1 MAKNTVN
8 SLISDIKLVSD
19 YNITDTDLNNLIIIG
34 INFAIKRMKQWFM
47 DEGLFDEIGA
57 HDTLATVA
65 NQEYIDI
72 ADGTLGTVDL
82 DQPIKLTERT
92 NDNPIDI
99 VPFDVYRVLYPDPTA
114 DKASTPEVAAFFANR
129 LYLGPTPSGIITL
142 YLDYVKL
149 ITKVVAGGTLPYE
162 DKYDELIVAICLE
175 YLKKFLDDKN
185 TNAITQA
192 GNLVKDLKHD
202 LIVGASK
209 NIGTIHQSASRR
221 ESGTRLGPKM
231 DIT

>member
-1 MAKNTVN
+1 MSKNNVN
-8 SLISDIKLVSD
+8 SLVADIKLLSD

-34 INFAIKRMKQWFM
+34 INFALKRMKQWFM

-57 HDTLATVA
+57 HDTINTVA
-65 NQEYIDI
+65 NTEYVALDTETIDF
-72 ADGTLGTVDL
+72 
-82 DQPIKLTERT
+82 DQVVKLTERT
-92 NDNPIDI
+92 NDTPIEI
-99 VPFDVYRVLYPDPTA
+99 IPFARYRELYPDPTA

-129 LYLGPTPSGIITL
+129 IYLGPTPSGIIIL

-149 ITKVVAGGTLPYE
+149 ITKVIAGGTIPFE

-192 GNLVKDLKHD
+192 GNLVKELKHD

-209 NIGTIHQSASRR
+209 NIGMIQQSTSRR
-221 ESGTRLGPKM
+221 DSGERLGPRMKVN
-231 DIT
+231 

>member
-1 MAKNTVN
+1 MSKTAVN
-8 SLISDIKLVSD
+8 SLVSDIKLLAD
-19 YNITDTDLNNLIIIG
+19 YNITDTDLDTLIIVG
-34 INFAIKRMKQWFM
+34 INFALKRMKQWFM
-47 DEGLFDEIGA
+47 DEGMFDEIGA
-57 HDTLATVA
+57 HDTISTIA
-65 NQEYIDI
+65 NQEYVDI
-72 ADGTLGTVDL
+72 AAETIDF
-82 DQPIKLTERT
+82 DQVVKLTERV

-99 VPFDVYRVLYPDPTA
+99 IPFTKYRELYPDPTA

-129 LYLGPTPSGIITL
+129 IYLGPTPSGVITL

-149 ITKVVAGGTLPYE
+149 ITKLVAGGTLPFE
-162 DKYDELIVAICLE
+162 DKYDELVVAICLE

-192 GNLVKDLKHD
+192 GNLVKELKHD

-209 NIGTIHQSASRR
+209 NIGEIHQSASRR
-221 ESGTRLGPKM
+221 EDQRLGPKM

>member
-1 MAKNTVN
+1 MSKSTVN
-8 SLISDIKLVSD
+8 SIVSDVKLVGD
-19 YNITDTDLNNLIIIG
+19 YFITDSNLDNLIIVA
-34 INFAIKRMKQWFM
+34 INFALKRMKQWFM

-65 NQEYIDI
+65 NTEYVELATETIDF
-72 ADGTLGTVDL
+72 
-82 DQPIKLTERT
+82 DQVVKLTERT
-92 NDNPIDI
+92 NDTPIDI
-99 VPFDVYRVLYPDPTA
+99 IPFTKYRELYPDPSA

-129 LYLGPTPSGIITL
+129 IYLGPTPSGVITL

-149 ITKVVAGGTLPYE
+149 ITKVIAGNTLPYE

-192 GNLVKDLKHD
+192 GNLVKELKHD

-209 NIGTIHQSASRR
+209 NIGMIQQSASRR
-221 ESGTRLGPKM
+221 EGTGGRLGPKM
-231 DIT
+231 KVT

>member
-1 MAKNTVN
+1 MSKSKVN
-8 SLISDIKLVSD
+8 NIVSD
-19 YNITDTDLNNLIIIG
+19 TKLLGDYNETDTDLDNLLIIA

-65 NQEYIDI
+65 NQEYVDI
-72 ADGTLGTVDL
+72 ADGTLGTIDL
-82 DQPIKLTERT
+82 DQPIKLTERV
-92 NDNPIDI
+92 NDTPIDI
-99 VPFDVYRVLYPDPTA
+99 IPFDVYRNLYPDPTA
-114 DKASTPEVAAFFANR
+114 NKSSTPEVAAFFANR

-149 ITKVVAGGTLPYE
+149 ITKVIAGGTLPFE
-162 DKYDELIVAICLE
+162 DKYDELIVAIALE
-175 YLKKFLDDKN
+175 YLIGFLDNKN

-192 GNLVKDLKHD
+192 NNRIKELKHD

-221 ESGTRLGPKM
+221 DGSGERLGPRMKV
-231 DIT
+231 

>member
-1 MAKNTVN
+1 MAKGTVN
-8 SLISDIKLVSD
+8 DIVSSVKLLGD
-19 YNITDTDLNNLIIIG
+19 YNVEDTSLSNLIIVA

-57 HDTLATVA
+57 HDTLLTVA
-65 NQEYIDI
+65 NTEYIELATETIDF
-72 ADGTLGTVDL
+72 
-82 DQPIKLTERT
+82 DQVVKLTERT
-92 NDNPIDI
+92 NDSPIDI
-99 VPFDVYRVLYPDPTA
+99 IPFTRYRELYPDPTA
-114 DKASTPEVAAFFANR
+114 DKSSTPEVAAFFANR
-129 LYLGPTPSGIITL
+129 IYLGPTPSGVITL

-149 ITKVVAGGTLPYE
+149 ITKVVAGGTFPFE

-209 NIGTIHQSASRR
+209 NIGEIHQSASRR
-221 ESGTRLGPKM
+221 EGSSSRLGPKM
-231 DIT
+231 DVT